1 MKTTSEGE
9 RLRRLISEREFS
21 NSPLSAELRVQ
32 AAAYARRRIGEGFRQ
47 PDVARELGVAL
58 ASVGRWLL
66 PRDGEVAART
76 ALVPVHVVP
85 DSRTGGAAFE
95 VVTPRGLRVVGLDMD
110 ALCTLL
116 ARHG

>member
-21 NSPLSAELRVQ
+21 NSPLSAELRGE
-32 AAAYARRRIGEGFRQ
+32 AAAYARRRVAEGHRQ
-47 PDVARELGVAL
+47 SDVARELGVAL

-66 PRDGEVAART
+66 PRDGEKARAA
-76 ALVPVHVVP
+76 LIPVHVVGEAKP
-85 DSRTGGAAFE
+85 SNTAIE
-95 VVTPRGLRVVGLDMD
+95 VVTPRGLRVVGLDID
-110 ALCTLL
+110 ALCMLL